1 MISADRC
8 ICHRC
13 KRLVRVRR
21 NTDTFVRHTKGA
33 GSVGICRSSGTRPTR
48 SVPETAACR
57 LAPSLWQRPS
67 FFVPAPGVV
76 VLSRGGGTRHVT
88 FNSDRPADAW
98 RRVLTYLR
106 AEAKRREKQAA
117 RRAP

>member
-21 NTDTFVRHTKGA
+21 GSDTFVRHTKGR
-33 GSVGICRSSGTRPTR
+33 GVVGFCRSSGTRPTR

-76 VLSRGGGTRHVT
+76 VLSRGGGTPHVV

-98 RRVLTYLR
+98 RRVLTFLR
-106 AEAKRREKQAA
+106 AEAKRREKRT
-117 RRAP
+117 RRAS